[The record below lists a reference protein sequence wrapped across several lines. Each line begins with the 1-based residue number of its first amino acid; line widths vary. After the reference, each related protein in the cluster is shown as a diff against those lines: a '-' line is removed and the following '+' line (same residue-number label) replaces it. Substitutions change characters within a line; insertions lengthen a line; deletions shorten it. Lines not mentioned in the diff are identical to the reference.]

1 MAGYRRPYRPSEARQ
16 QKGQTAPQEP
26 DLVPIMNLFL
36 TIIPFLML
44 MITVSVS
51 LMALNFASDAG
62 GGAGGSGGGGGNQ
75 DKILEIHLMLRQS
88 ESLELFPGM
97 EIREPGSTIHK
108 LPWLSENVYDFNSLN
123 DLLARLKEKYSET
136 TEIAVVVHPDVLY
149 DTLIRTIDLC
159 KTNGFVTV
167 HYRSPQALYAY

>member
-1 MAGYRRPYRPSEARQ
+1 
-16 QKGQTAPQEP
+16 
-26 DLVPIMNLFL
+26 MNLFL

-97 EIREPGSTIHK
+97 EIREPGSTIHNY
-108 LPWLSENVYDFNSLN
+108 L
-123 DLLARLKEKYSET
+123 
-136 TEIAVVVHPDVLY
+136 
-149 DTLIRTIDLC
+149 
-159 KTNGFVTV
+159 G
-167 HYRSPQALYAY
+167 